1 MSGIEMRLAQNK
13 HLHLRAI
20 SGDVVD
26 VNKGWTLRNGKL
38 LATLFLWQPTQHNL
52 IRNTLMYLQL
62 PVSGYKLKLD
72 REPIVDV
79 ALCVSHVMSFD
90 HF

>member
-26 VNKGWTLRNGKL
+26 VNKGWTLRNGNL
-38 LATLFLWQPTQHNL
+38 LATLLLWQPTQQNV
-52 IRNTLMYLQL
+52 IRNTQEL
-62 PVSGYKLKLD
+62 PGTRYKLKLEWK
-72 REPIVDV
+72 RIVAQDKGTCDV
-79 ALCVSHVMSFD
+79 
-90 HF
+90 